1 MNEKI
6 ERSNNIEEIIREYL
20 LDEGILRKK
29 LQNNEV
35 AFGFQFVFPL
45 VHPQEKFKK
54 SQSMVVFQPKKKN
67 DLLIVLIATQISHP
81 HVEALQKK
89 NDGEII
95 FFKKLKKFLH
105 LKNVFF
111 YLDIKNHRYEISDQV
126 FLTNNFISKN
136 DFFLLIRRI
145 FNIQAYTN
153 LMLLDFCS
161 VELKAEHYDNSTKYD
176 SGSHFSLYS

>member
-6 ERSNNIEEIIREYL
+6 EHSNKIEDIIREYL
-20 LDEGILRKK
+20 LDEEILRKK

-35 AFGFQFVFPL
+35 EFGFQFVFPP
-45 VHPQEKFKK
+45 VHPQEEFKK
-54 SQSMVVFQPKKKN
+54 SQSMVVFQPKKKK
-67 DLLIVLIATQISHP
+67 DLLIVSIGTQISP
-81 HVEALQKK
+81 AHVEALQKNK
-89 NDGEII
+89 NGEIL
-95 FFKKLKKFLH
+95 FFKELKKFLH

-111 YLDIKNHRYEISDQV
+111 YLDMKNHRYEISDQI

-161 VELKAEHYDNSTKYD
+161 GEIKAEYYEDSTKYD
-176 SGSHFSLYS
+176 TGSHFSLYS